1 MGSCY
6 LKRNQA
12 TPLYSLLHLFRNC
25 NFDSSSV
32 AFTPNFTAKVMAMM
46 ISTIL
51 LLFTFLHDP
60 SEAIHHLEKMQLV
73 TCPGFAGY
81 CSESYPGGVCTVV
94 CAFGRPNVPEC
105 QADGTWTD
113 IPRCIEH
120 EPGKETQIPG
130 FCPGIPGYC
139 SDDRSGGVC
148 EFDCLIGPD
157 IRSFCT
163 PDGTWE
169 PYPTCDGDI
178 RDTRDGCDGCPGEF
192 GGARNRTAEA
202 AGGGKKKQGG
212 SRAPAQPARAAA
224 ARPSGRPQASSAARP
239 AKRPANNRRGQ
250 GQKKNQGSR
259 RRNQGAKRPSGN
271 RKRPTAQASRPQRP
285 KSPQAPRQQASPV
298 APRQQPKQQ
307 RPPQQ
312 ALVKSQPKAQKT
324 SSGGASN
331 KASGGRTCPGG
342 SLEMCIDVCP
352 SFSARI
358 FGACVGGCAKRCPSK
373 KKKNL

>member
-12 TPLYSLLHLFRNC
+12 TPLYPLLRLFRNC

-32 AFTPNFTAKVMAMM
+32 AFTPNFAAKVMAMM

-60 SEAIHHLEKMQLV
+60 SEAIHHLEKRQLV
-73 TCPGFAGY
+73 TCPGYPGY
-81 CSESYPGGVCTVV
+81 CSEAYPGGVCTVV

-113 IPRCIEH
+113 VPRCIEH

-157 IRSFCT
+157 IRSICT

-178 RDTRDGCDGCPGEF
+178 RDTRDGCGAGDGCPGEF

-202 AGGGKKKQGG
+202 AGGGKKKQG
-212 SRAPAQPARAAA
+212 
-224 ARPSGRPQASSAARP
+224 
-239 AKRPANNRRGQ
+239 
-250 GQKKNQGSR
+250 SR

-271 RKRPTAQASRPQRP
+271 GKRPTAQASRPQRP
-285 KSPQAPRQQASPV
+285 KRPQAPRQQASPV

-307 RPPQQ
+307 RPP
-312 ALVKSQPKAQKT
+312 
-324 SSGGASN
+324 
-331 KASGGRTCPGG
+331 
-342 SLEMCIDVCP
+342 
-352 SFSARI
+352 
-358 FGACVGGCAKRCPSK
+358 
-373 KKKNL
+373 

>member
-1 MGSCY
+1 
-6 LKRNQA
+6 
-12 TPLYSLLHLFRNC
+12 
-25 NFDSSSV
+25 
-32 AFTPNFTAKVMAMM
+32 M
-46 ISTIL
+46 ISIIL
-51 LLFTFLHDP
+51 VLFTFLHEH
-60 SEAIHHLEKMQLV
+60 SEAIHQLEKRQLI

-81 CSESYPGGVCTVV
+81 CSEAYPGGVCTVV

-105 QADGTWTD
+105 QPDGTWTD

-120 EPGKETQIPG
+120 EPGKEEQIPG

-178 RDTRDGCDGCPGEF
+178 RDTRDGCDGCPGPF

-202 AGGGKKKQGG
+202 GGGSGGSAAATRKKNGG
-212 SRAPAQPARAAA
+212 SRAGPVQPARPA
-224 ARPSGRPQASSAARP
+224 ARPNSRPAARP
-239 AKRPANNRRGQ
+239 AAARPANNRRGQ
-250 GQKKNQGSR
+250 GQKKKSQGSRRGNGQASRNQGSR
-259 RRNQGAKRPSGN
+259 RPSNQGN

-285 KSPQAPRQQASPV
+285 KRPQAPRQQARPV
-298 APRQQPKQQ
+298 GNKRNNQRSQQPSQQ
-307 RPPQQ
+307 PASQQ
-312 ALVKSQPKAQKT
+312 ALVKSQPKAQKP
-324 SSGGASN
+324 SAAPAGGNKAGSGG
-331 KASGGRTCPGG
+331 KKCPGG

-358 FGACVGGCAKRCPSK
+358 FGACVGGCAKRCPDAK
-373 KKKNL
+373 K

>member
-12 TPLYSLLHLFRNC
+12 TPLYPLLRLFRNC

-32 AFTPNFTAKVMAMM
+32 AFTPNFAAKVMAMM

-60 SEAIHHLEKMQLV
+60 SEAIHHLEKRQLV
-73 TCPGFAGY
+73 TCPGYPGY
-81 CSESYPGGVCTVV
+81 CSEAYPGGVCTVV

-113 IPRCIEH
+113 VPRCIEH

-178 RDTRDGCDGCPGEF
+178 RDTRDGCGAGDGCPGEF
-192 GGARNRTAEA
+192 GGARNRTA
-202 AGGGKKKQGG
+202 
-212 SRAPAQPARAAA
+212 
-224 ARPSGRPQASSAARP
+224 ARPSARPQASSAARP
-239 AKRPANNRRGQ
+239 AKRPAN
-250 GQKKNQGSR
+250 KKGSR
-259 RRNQGAKRPSGN
+259 TKKEPRLQEEKSRSKKAKWQWKTSNSPSYRGRPSKLWSNLSPKPKKPQVVGPVI
-271 RKRPTAQASRPQRP
+271 RPVGAEHVPG
-285 KSPQAPRQQASPV
+285 APWKCVSMFALHFPPAFLELVLEV
-298 APRQQPKQQ
+298 ALNGVLLR
-307 RPPQQ
+307 
-312 ALVKSQPKAQKT
+312 
-324 SSGGASN
+324 N
-331 KASGGRTCPGG
+331 
-342 SLEMCIDVCP
+342 
-352 SFSARI
+352 
-358 FGACVGGCAKRCPSK
+358 
-373 KKKNL
+373 KKNL

>member
-1 MGSCY
+1 
-6 LKRNQA
+6 
-12 TPLYSLLHLFRNC
+12 
-25 NFDSSSV
+25 
-32 AFTPNFTAKVMAMM
+32 M

-60 SEAIHHLEKMQLV
+60 SEAIHHLEKRQLV

-105 QADGTWTD
+105 QADGTW
-113 IPRCIEH
+113 
-120 EPGKETQIPG
+120 TQIPG

-192 GGARNRTAEA
+192 GGPRNRTAEA
-202 AGGGKKKQGG
+202 A
-212 SRAPAQPARAAA
+212 
-224 ARPSGRPQASSAARP
+224 
-239 AKRPANNRRGQ
+239 
-250 GQKKNQGSR
+250 
-259 RRNQGAKRPSGN
+259 
-271 RKRPTAQASRPQRP
+271 
-285 KSPQAPRQQASPV
+285 
-298 APRQQPKQQ
+298 
-307 RPPQQ
+307 
-312 ALVKSQPKAQKT
+312 
-324 SSGGASN
+324 SGGAPASSRN
-331 KASGGRTCPGG
+331 NGKKAKQKT
-342 SLEMCIDVCP
+342 E
-352 SFSARI
+352 
-358 FGACVGGCAKRCPSK
+358 
-373 KKKNL
+373 